1 MADEKPK
8 KSSKD
13 ENLNRWQQILTH
25 VSSMIRENPKYQG
38 LMLISLAGALA
49 LSIVLVIWSNDTDYQ
64 PLYGSQ
70 EIYDVGSVADTLKQ
84 SGIAFRMHPTS
95 GQVLIDVARLPEARM
110 QLAAA
115 GIKPKKPEGL
125 ETLNRDQPLGTS
137 QFLENVRY
145 RRGLEGELARTIISL
160 RAVRNARVHLA
171 MPRKS
176 AFIRKAEKPSA
187 SIFIDMTPGQ
197 TLDKTQVES
206 IINLIAG
213 SVPGMANDA
222 IAIVDQNGTLLSRKI
237 SMSGD
242 GLELAERQLI
252 YINKLEQTYENRV
265 SALLE
270 PIVGYGN
277 FRVEISADVNL
288 NSIEQTS
295 EEYSPQ
301 KQSVRSEH
309 SSERSNASSGSG
321 GMPGTLTNAPPS
333 TKETEGNNQTGHKEV
348 VRTRNYEL
356 DRIVKHETRQQGNVN
371 RLSIAVILN
380 ESAMASGNVQMEDL
394 QQLVRDAIGFT
405 EARNDQISIHT
416 ANFVVNDF
424 TAENATAW
432 WESPQILYYF
442 RYLIGGIL
450 SLAVIMFLLRPLV
463 HRIVSPPEPL
473 PLTVDE
479 SASETAAA
487 FKAAH
492 PNLGMFSDESLSLLP
507 PEVADFETQLVSARK
522 LAHKEPE
529 RVAQVV
535 KMWMNAE
542 S

>member
-1 MADEKPK
+1 MADEKSK
-8 KSSKD
+8 KSSPND
-13 ENLNRWQQILTH
+13 NLSRWQQILSN

-38 LMLISLAGALA
+38 LMLISSAGALA
-49 LSIVLVIWSNDTDYQ
+49 LSIVLVIWSNDKDYQ

-70 EIYDVGSVADTLKQ
+70 EIYDIGSVTDTLRQ
-84 SGIAFRMHPTS
+84 SDIAYRMHPTT
-95 GQVLIDVARLPEARM
+95 GQVLIDATRLPEARM
-110 QLAAA
+110 QLAAS
-115 GIKPKKPEGL
+115 GIKPNSPEGMEVL
-125 ETLNRDQPLGTS
+125 DKEQPLGTS

-160 RAVRNARVHLA
+160 RPVRNARVHLA

-176 AFIRKAEKPSA
+176 AFVRKAEKPSA
-187 SIFIDMTPGQ
+187 SIFVDMVPGQ
-197 TLDKTQVES
+197 TLKKSQVES
-206 IINLIAG
+206 IVNLVAG
-213 SVPGMANDA
+213 SVPGMTNNA
-222 IAIVDQNGTLLSRKI
+222 IAIVDQNGTLLSREI
-237 SMSGD
+237 SRSGN
-242 GLELAERQLI
+242 GLELAERQLE
-252 YINKLEQTYENRV
+252 YINKLEKTYENRV

-277 FRVEISADVNL
+277 FRVEIAADVNL
-288 NSIEQTS
+288 NRIEQTS
-295 EEYSPQ
+295 EEYSP
-301 KQSVRSEH
+301 KKKSVRSEH
-309 SSERSNASSGSG
+309 SSERSDSASGG
-321 GMPGTLTNAPPS
+321 GMPGTLTNVPPS
-333 TKETEGNNQTGHKEV
+333 TEDEHSNQSGQKEI

-356 DRIVKHETRQQGNVN
+356 DRTVKHETRQLGNVN

-380 ESAMASGNVQMEDL
+380 ESAMASGNVKMEDL

-416 ANFVVNDF
+416 ANFVANDF
-424 TAENATAW
+424 TNEDTIPW

-442 RYLIGGIL
+442 RYLIGCIL
-450 SLAVIMFLLRPLV
+450 SLAVIMFLLRPLIQ
-463 HRIVSPPEPL
+463 RIVAPADSL

-479 SASETAAA
+479 AASETAAA
-487 FKAAH
+487 FKSAH
-492 PNLGMFSDESLSLLP
+492 PDLGMFSDESLSLLP

-522 LAHKEPE
+522 LAYKEPE